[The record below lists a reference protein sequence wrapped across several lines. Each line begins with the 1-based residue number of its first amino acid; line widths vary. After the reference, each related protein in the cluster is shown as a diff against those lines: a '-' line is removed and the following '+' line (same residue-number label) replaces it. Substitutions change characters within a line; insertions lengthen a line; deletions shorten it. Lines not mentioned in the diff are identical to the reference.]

1 MADKG
6 SLTSVI
12 NATEVKL
19 YLADINGQYVLL
31 QELELVIDRPETREA
46 VALGSVFFYGQHNN
60 IFDATILLSA
70 PEIDEYLDFNAI
82 SSGGLTS
89 GNYLLEYTPKV
100 GTAKTITVTAVVPRL
115 SFEKLPEGGV
125 KFRARF
131 RITEEVTSADVTP

>member
-19 YLADINGQYVLL
+19 YLTDNTNEYVLL
-31 QELELVIDRPETREA
+31 QELELVLDRPETREA
-46 VALGSVFFYGQHNN
+46 VALGAVFFFGQHNN

-70 PEIDEYLDFNAI
+70 PEIDEYLDLNI
-82 SSGGLTS
+82 LTN
-89 GNYLLEYTPKV
+89 GALNEGVYLLEYTPKT
-100 GTAKTITVTAVVPRL
+100 GPSQTISVTAVVPRL
-115 SFEKLPEGGV
+115 SFEKLPEGGT

-131 RITEEVTSADVTP
+131 RITEEVTSADVT

>member
-19 YLADINGQYVLL
+19 YLTATSNEYVLL
-31 QELELVIDRPETREA
+31 QELEVVLDRPETREA
-46 VALGSVFFYGQHNN
+46 VALGSVYFFGQHNN

-70 PEIDEYLDFNAI
+70 PEMDEYVDLI
-82 SSGGLTS
+82 GITS
-89 GNYLLEYTPKV
+89 GRLTEAVYLLEYTPKV
-100 GTAKTITVTAVVPRL
+100 GSAQTINVDAVVPRL
-115 SFEKLPEGGV
+115 SFEKFAEGGV

-131 RITEEVTSADVTP
+131 RITEDVSSADITP

>member
-6 SLTSVI
+6 SISSVI

-19 YLADINGQYVLL
+19 YLTATANEYVLL
-31 QELELVIDRPETREA
+31 QEIELVLDRPETREA
-46 VALGSVFFYGQHNN
+46 VALGSVYFFGQHNN

-70 PEIDEYLDFNAI
+70 PEIDQYLDLNSLA
-82 SSGGLTS
+82 SGALTEAA
-89 GNYLLEYTPKV
+89 YLLEYTPKV
-100 GTAKTITVTAVVPRL
+100 GTAQTITVDAVVPRL

-125 KFRARF
+125 KFRSRF

>member
-19 YLADINGQYVLL
+19 YLTATANEYVLL
-31 QELELVIDRPETREA
+31 QEIELVLDRPETREA
-46 VALGSVFFYGQHNN
+46 VALGSVYFFGQHNN

-70 PEIDEYLDFNAI
+70 PEIDEYLDLNI
-82 SSGGLTS
+82 LTSGALPS

-100 GTAKTITVTAVVPRL
+100 GTAQTITVTSVVPRL

-131 RITEEVTSADVTP
+131 RITEEVSSADVTP

>member
-19 YLADINGQYVLL
+19 YLTATSNEYVLL
-31 QELELVIDRPETREA
+31 QELELVLDRPETREA
-46 VALGSVFFYGQHNN
+46 VALGAVFFFGQHNN

-70 PEIDEYLDFNAI
+70 PEIDEYIDLKA
-82 SSGGLTS
+82 LTS
-89 GNYLLEYTPKV
+89 GTYLLEYTPKS
-100 GTAKTITVTAVVPRL
+100 GTAQTITVDAVVPRL

-125 KFRARF
+125 KFRSRF

>member
-1 MADKG
+1 MPDKG

-19 YLADINGQYVLL
+19 YLTDTNNEYVLL
-31 QELELVIDRPETREA
+31 QELEMVLDRPETREA
-46 VALGSVFFYGQHNN
+46 VALGAVFFFGQHNN

-70 PEIDEYLDFNAI
+70 PEIDEYVDLNI
-82 SSGGLTS
+82 LTN
-89 GNYLLEYTPKV
+89 GALNEGVYLLEYTPKV
-100 GTAKTITVTAVVPRL
+100 GAAQTISVTAVVPRL

-131 RITEEVTSADVTP
+131 RITEEVTSADVS

>member
-6 SLTSVI
+6 SLTGVI

-19 YLADINGQYVLL
+19 YLTAITNEYVLL

-46 VALGSVFFYGQHNN
+46 TALGSVYFFGQHNN
-60 IFDATILLSA
+60 IFDATILASA
-70 PEIDEYLDFNAI
+70 AEIAEYLDLNALA
-82 SSGGLTS
+82 SGALTS
-89 GNYLLEYTPKV
+89 GAYLCEYTPKV
-100 GTAKTITVTAVVPRL
+100 GVAKTITVTAVVPRL

-131 RITEEVTSADVTP
+131 RITEEVTSADVT

>member
-19 YLADINGQYVLL
+19 YLTDTNSQYVLL

>member
-19 YLADINGQYVLL
+19 YLTALANEYVLL
-31 QELELVIDRPETREA
+31 QELELVVDRPETREA

-70 PEIDEYLDFNAI
+70 PEIGEYLDLNAI
-82 SSGGLTS
+82 TAGGLTGGS
-89 GNYLLEYTPKV
+89 YLLEYTPKV
-100 GTAKTITVTAVVPRL
+100 GSAQTITVTAVVPRL
-115 SFEKLPEGGV
+115 SFEKLPEGGT

-131 RITEEVTSADVTP
+131 RITEEVDSGNVT

>member
-6 SLTSVI
+6 SISSVI

-19 YLADINGQYVLL
+19 YLTALANEYVLL
-31 QELELVIDRPETREA
+31 QEIELVLDRAETREA
-46 VALGSVFFYGQHNN
+46 VALGSVYFFGQHNN

-70 PEIDEYLDFNAI
+70 PEIDEYLDLNALA
-82 SSGGLTS
+82 SGALTS
-89 GNYLLEYTPKV
+89 GDYLLEYTPKI
-100 GTAKTITVTAVVPRL
+100 GTAQTITVTAVVPRL

>member
-1 MADKG
+1 MPDKG

-19 YLADINGQYVLL
+19 YLTDTNSEYVLL
-31 QELELVIDRPETREA
+31 QELEMVLDRPETREA
-46 VALGSVFFYGQHNN
+46 VALGAVFFFGQHNN

-70 PEIDEYLDFNAI
+70 PEIDEYVDLNAL
-82 SSGGLTS
+82 SSGALTS
-89 GNYLLEYTPKV
+89 GSYLIEYTPKV
-100 GTAKTITVTAVVPRL
+100 GTVKTITVDAVVPRL